1 MMNKYLL
8 FLLLSI
14 AMYSCK
20 PEKELPVIDHIQLE
34 NTTLK
39 VEVLAK
45 NLNVPWDIAYA
56 DDKSLW
62 FAEQKGVV
70 SKIDL
75 QTGEQKKLLTITDVW
90 QKRTAGLL
98 GLVVHPDFKK
108 NPYVF
113 LNYTVKKDSVITN
126 HLVRY
131 EFKNDTLINKKI
143 LLIIDGFTA
152 HNGSRLA
159 IDKDG
164 KLLWATG
171 DAYVKENAQ
180 NLKSLNGKILRLNI
194 DGSVPK
200 DNPYPNSY
208 VFANG
213 FRNMQG
219 ITIGDNGLI
228 YTSEHGDA
236 IEDEVN
242 LIEKGRNY
250 GWPNIE
256 GKHDL
261 PTDKLFAAQHQTIEP
276 IQSWTPVIAPAGIA
290 FYGDGKIAE
299 WRNSLLLTTL
309 KTKSLR
315 VLKLTE
321 DGRKI
326 LSEEIFL
333 KEHYGRLRDVAV
345 GPKGEIYISTSNQD
359 WNPSPG
365 FPLPEDDKIL
375 KISIAEKTVENA
387 LRGIKP
393 TVEEV
398 KTGKILYEQYCASCH
413 KSDGKGVLNSFPALA
428 GSKKVNGKTADLI
441 SLVLNGAGEQMPSFK
456 FLRDDEVAKIINY
469 IQTNWGNTGKEISSM
484 DVEKNRK

>member
-1 MMNKYLL
+1 MKNYLL
-8 FLLLSI
+8 FFCLSTLI
-14 AMYSCK
+14 CSCK
-20 PEKELPVIDHIQLE
+20 QAEKLTTIDHIQLE

-45 NLNVPWDIAYA
+45 NLDVPWDIAYA

-90 QKRTAGLL
+90 HKRTAGLL
-98 GLVVHPDFKK
+98 GLVVHPNFKT

-113 LNYTVKKDSVITN
+113 LNYTVKKDGLISN

-131 EFKNDTLINKKI
+131 EYKNDALINKKI
-143 LLIIDGFTA
+143 LLVIDGFTA
-152 HNGSRLA
+152 HNGSRLT

-164 KLLWATG
+164 KLIWATG
-171 DAYVKENAQ
+171 DAYNKENAQ
-180 NLKSLNGKILRLNI
+180 NLNNLNGKILRLNI
-194 DGSVPK
+194 DGSIPI
-200 DNPYPNSY
+200 DNPFPKSY
-208 VFANG
+208 VFASG

-219 ITIGDNGLI
+219 IAIGDNGLI

-242 LIEKGRNY
+242 LVEKGRNY

-261 PTDKLFAAQHQTIEP
+261 PTDKLFAEQHQTVEP

-290 FYGDGKIAE
+290 YYGYGGIAE

-315 VLKLTE
+315 VLKLSE
-321 DGRKI
+321 DGRKV
-326 LSEEIFL
+326 LSEEVFL
-333 KEHYGRLRDVAV
+333 KAHYGRLRDVAI
-345 GPKGEIYISTSNQD
+345 GTNGEIYISTSNHD

-375 KISIAEKTVENA
+375 KISMAEHTVDKP
-387 LRGIKP
+387 LRGTNPKI
-393 TVEEV
+393 EEV
-398 KTGKILYEQYCASCH
+398 KDGKLLYEQYCTSCH
-413 KSDGKGVLNSFPALA
+413 KSDGKGLPNSFPALA
-428 GSKKVNGKTADLI
+428 GSKKVNGKSADLI
-441 SLVLNGAGEQMPSFK
+441 SLVLNGEGEQMPSFK
-456 FLRDDEVAKIINY
+456 FLKDGEVEQIINY
-469 IQTNWGNTGKEISSM
+469 INTSWANKGKKITST
-484 DVEKNRK
+484 DVKKNRK